1 MYNSDWY
8 NSLTKPFLA
17 PPNSIFTPV
26 WGILYLIIAIS
37 FFIFIFKK
45 TDYDKRKG
53 YIIFFSQIILNLLW
67 SPAFFIMQNMVLAL
81 IIVIFMDILVF
92 FNIKEFYRVSKTSG
106 LMLIPYFLWIIFATY
121 LNAGYLYLN

>member
-8 NSLTKPFLA
+8 NSLIKPFLA
-17 PPNSIFTPV
+17 PPNSIFAPV
-26 WGILYLIIAIS
+26 WGILYVIIAIS

-53 YIIFFSQIILNLLW
+53 YIIFFAQIILNLLW

-81 IIVIFMDILVF
+81 IIVIVMDILVF
-92 FNIKEFYRVSKTSG
+92 FNIKEFYRVSKISG

-121 LNAGYLYLN
+121 LNIGYIYLN